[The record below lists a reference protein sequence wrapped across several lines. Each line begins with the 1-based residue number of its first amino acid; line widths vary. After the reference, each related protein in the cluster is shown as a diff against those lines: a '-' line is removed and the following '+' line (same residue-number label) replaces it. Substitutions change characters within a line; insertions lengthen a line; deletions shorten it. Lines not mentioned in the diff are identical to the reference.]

1 MKRHYRFLLKII
13 AGAGLSLISAQDP
26 FVLDTS
32 LTNVLPKSLT
42 NSIQIADMNNDGTN
56 DIILSGYDETRN
68 GVFFDVINVQTDG
81 TLLLGS
87 QNSFITYSDTIAG
100 IEPGVPVG
108 GIGGVDLIDYNR
120 DGWIDAFLQ
129 GSALKGTLINSNG
142 NFNTS
147 GIEYYSLTYSDG
159 KWGDVNN
166 DGTPDLFVM
175 GVDESQD
182 IILNDLYL
190 NNGSSLTKDQTTI
203 FPDLF
208 NGSSSWGDY
217 DNDGDLDLV
226 ICGQTADKTA
236 TVSRFYKNEPIPQHL
251 LLF

>member
-1 MKRHYRFLLKII
+1 MTGTVSGLLPANNQSNRMKQPYRFLLKII
-13 AGAGLSLISAQDP
+13 AGAGLSLLSAQDP

-108 GIGGVDLIDYNR
+108 GIGGIDLIDYNR

-129 GSALKGTLINSNG
+129 GSALKGTLIIWRFACSVAFRIASG
-142 NFNTS
+142 TS
-147 GIEYYSLTYSDG
+147 FALPLPYPTLPFWSPTTTRAAKPKRLPPFTVFDTRLIA
-159 KWGDVNN
+159 
-166 DGTPDLFVM
+166 
-175 GVDESQD
+175 
-182 IILNDLYL
+182 
-190 NNGSSLTKDQTTI
+190 TKR
-203 FPDLF
+203 
-208 NGSSSWGDY
+208 S
-217 DNDGDLDLV
+217 
-226 ICGQTADKTA
+226 
-236 TVSRFYKNEPIPQHL
+236 
-251 LLF
+251 